1 MNIVLQISNNWE
13 MVTNSLQKKSL
24 FKYSIIYI
32 GVMILFLSCN
42 SAKINDGKIVY
53 PQKETITYKSVI
65 NIADKL
71 EKNFPNST
79 FMLELR
85 EAKLYSLG
93 DYYILQTIFC
103 GPSGRASN
111 YEHYLLFDKNYSKI
125 FDFHSLSDNIQN
137 VWMVNDTIFIDLLDY
152 NIDDYYDG
160 VYFEDDVDTFNFSLN
175 HTKLSTATF
184 SYDTI
189 SIEKVFLTFKD
200 AYNYNVPVNLNSSR

>member
-1 MNIVLQISNNWE
+1 MNIVLQISNNSE

-42 SAKINDGKIVY
+42 SAKINDGKIVH
-53 PQKETITYKSVI
+53 PQKETITYETAK
-65 NIADKL
+65 NIANKL

-79 FMLELR
+79 MMLELR
-85 EAKLYSLG
+85 KAKLYSLG
-93 DYYILQTIFC
+93 DYYILQTVFC
-103 GPSGRASN
+103 GGSGRASG
-111 YEHYLLFDKNYSKI
+111 YEHYLLFDRTYSKI

-200 AYNYNVPVNLNSSR
+200 VYNYNVPVNLNSSR

>member
-1 MNIVLQISNNWE
+1 M
-13 MVTNSLQKKSL
+13 KSL
-24 FKYSIIYI
+24 FEYSIIYI

-53 PQKETITYKSVI
+53 PQKETITYEIAK
-65 NIADKL
+65 NIANKL

-79 FMLELR
+79 LMLELR
-85 EAKLYSLG
+85 EAKLFSLG
-93 DYYILQTIFC
+93 DCYILQTVFC
-103 GPSGRASN
+103 GGSGRASN

-152 NIDDYYDG
+152 FIDDYYDG
-160 VYFEDDVDTFNFSLN
+160 VYFEDDIDTFNFSLN

-189 SIEKVFLTFKD
+189 SIEKIFLERKDVSVFSK
-200 AYNYNVPVNLNSSR
+200 NHIESINSGNNDK